1 MSEKI
6 PGLSV
11 EFLAPPEPDPE
22 PEPEPDFASDHQSL
36 TFSDQMPGGP
46 EHARDPDSP
55 KGLAGADEKFG
66 SFLNG

>member
-1 MSEKI
+1 MPEKNPSFAI
-6 PGLSV
+6 
-11 EFLAPPEPDPE
+11 EFIAPPEAESE

-46 EHARDPDSP
+46 ERARDPDSP

-66 SFLNG
+66 SILNG

>member
-1 MSEKI
+1 MSENV
-6 PGLSV
+6 PGLAV
-11 EFLAPPEPDPE
+11 EFIAPPEAE
-22 PEPEPDFASDHQSL
+22 PEPEPDFASEHQSL

-55 KGLAGADEKFG
+55 KGLAGADDPFG